1 MTIKEILDSID
12 FAICQLNKQG
22 YVTEPDEFSAVKDIE
37 IAVYEARK
45 VFERTKDIADKD
57 TLISDDKISKNGR

>member
-12 FAICQLNKQG
+12 LAIHQLNGQT
-22 YVTEPDEFSAVKDIE
+22 TEADEFAAVKDIE

-45 VFERTKDIADKD
+45 VFERTKDIAMED
-57 TLISDDKISKNGR
+57 TDAG